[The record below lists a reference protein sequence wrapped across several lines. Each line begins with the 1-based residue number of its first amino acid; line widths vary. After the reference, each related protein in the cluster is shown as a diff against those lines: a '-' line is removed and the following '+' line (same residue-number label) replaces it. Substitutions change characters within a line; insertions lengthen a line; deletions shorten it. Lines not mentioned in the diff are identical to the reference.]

1 MTHDRGGGLPG
12 LLGLRFR
19 WRSREGELELEGFF
33 NFFLSTI
40 GTSVPE
46 RSARWVMLCGR
57 LGRIRMASGR
67 SSLVLETSIK
77 RCDVRASRA
86 GFRPVL
92 GLTKPRAGGLLTVDL
107 RRSAGYRDK
116 SPGRCS
122 PRGTARPG
130 GLDGGRTAGQFRPSV
145 GGMSTSAETDLG
157 KLPGR
162 AQGIYGVTCSF
173 PRCLARVERGSEPL
187 ERSTDAAWG
196 QLRTRARNGRARCV
210 GRSK

>member
-122 PRGTARPG
+122 PRDTGRPG
-130 GLDGGRTAGQFRPSV
+130 GLDGGRTAGQFRRNEHVSGDRPWETAWSCAGNLWRDVFISAVLGAGRKRIGAAGALDGRGV
-145 GGMSTSAETDLG
+145 GTASDEGS
-157 KLPGR
+157 KR
-162 AQGIYGVTCSF
+162 ACSL
-173 PRCLARVERGSEPL
+173 CWTV
-187 ERSTDAAWG
+187 
-196 QLRTRARNGRARCV
+196 
-210 GRSK
+210 